1 MGRTLLRF
9 REFGGFRLIREYARM
24 GLLPLCFKQV
34 MAVLMRR
41 KKQMVAYGQ
50 IMEQAGRLL
59 TNRYGTILDRI
70 DSGYSKE
77 ANGKHSRYVWICWL
91 QGMEKAPKLVQVCY
105 KSVQQ
110 HLQDREVVLLTEG
123 NIG

>member
-1 MGRTLLRF
+1 
-9 REFGGFRLIREYARM
+9 M
-24 GLLPLCFKQV
+24 GLLLLCFKQV

-41 KKQMVAYGQ
+41 KKPMVAYGQ

-59 TNRYGTILDRI
+59 TNRYGQS

-77 ANGKHSRYVWICWL
+77 ANGKHSRYVWVCWL

-105 KSVQQ
+105 QSV
-110 HLQDREVVLLTEG
+110 
-123 NIG
+123 